1 MPKQNHLVKGV
12 AYIRGQTISVIDLSS
27 ATGGRPI
34 YDLSTA
40 FIIIAEYNRTVQGFL
55 VDSVERI
62 INLNWADVMP
72 PPQGAGKQ
80 SYLTAVTEVDNEL
93 IEILDVEK
101 ILDEIAPQT
110 TVVSQEVVSD
120 GELQQDLG
128 ERIILIADDSAVA
141 RNQVKRALEPLGIEM
156 VLAKNGKDALDQL
169 NEIAE
174 SCNTSITEK
183 VGLLI
188 SDIEMP
194 EMDGY
199 TLAAEIRA
207 NSRLDQL
214 HIILHTSLS
223 GVFNHAMVEKVGA
236 NDFIAKFNPDDLAA
250 AVKKWL
256 HVD

>member
-1 MPKQNHLVKGV
+1 MLPPKG
-12 AYIRGQTISVIDLSS
+12 S
-27 ATGGRPI
+27 GR
-34 YDLSTA
+34 A
-40 FIIIAEYNRTVQGFL
+40 
-55 VDSVERI
+55 
-62 INLNWADVMP
+62 
-72 PPQGAGKQ
+72 
-80 SYLTAVTEVDNEL
+80 SYLTGVTQMVDEL

-101 ILDEIAPQT
+101 ILDEIAPQQT
-110 TVVSQEVVSD
+110 EVSEDLVDD
-120 GELQQDLG
+120 GEMQQDLG
-128 ERIILIADDSAVA
+128 ERVILIADDSAVA
-141 RNQVKRALEPLGIEM
+141 RNQVKRALGPLGVEM
-156 VLAKNGKDALDQL
+156 VLAKNGRDALDQL
-169 NEIAE
+169 VSIAE
-174 SCNTSITEK
+174 TCHSCITER

-207 NSRLDQL
+207 NPKLSKL

-256 HVD
+256 HVE